1 MEEKA
6 KRLKPTAEVL
16 RELYLK
22 SGNQCAFPGCYEAMV
37 DDMGNFI
44 GQVCHIEA
52 AEEGGE
58 RFNPYMTN
66 EDRRAYD
73 NLMLMC
79 YKHHITTNDVEEY
92 TVSKLKQM
100 KMEHEAKFSGI
111 IQEMQ
116 NPVIDYTMGYSYL
129 ESKTCQALSDTMEYD
144 CTDEENRYNAQ
155 VLNSFL
161 AKIIDLSKDTR
172 RLLGIMVYHS
182 FQDIVGN
189 CLVPLHEVEYAI
201 SREASYIVP
210 HIEILG
216 RKGIVSQ
223 PYNIEDGCPICT
235 LYGDVETG
243 WGYCNDIREFCKR
256 AGISVISVFED
267 LNFSVFD

>member
-6 KRLKPTAEVL
+6 KRLKPTTEVL

-22 SGNQCAFPGCYEAMV
+22 SGNQCAFPGCYEPMV
-37 DDMGNFI
+37 DNMGNFI

-58 RFNPYMTN
+58 RFNPNMTN
-66 EDRRAYD
+66 EDRRSYD

-79 YKHHITTNDVEEY
+79 YKHHIVTNDVEEY
-92 TVSKLKQM
+92 PVAKLKQM
-100 KMEHEAKFSGI
+100 KREHEANFSGV

-129 ESKTCQALSDTMEYD
+129 ESKTCQALSDVMKYG
-144 CTDEENRYNAQ
+144 CTDEENIYNAQ
-155 VLNSFL
+155 VLNLFL
-161 AKIIDLSKDTR
+161 AKIIDLPKETR
-172 RLLGIMVYHS
+172 ILLGIMVGHS

-189 CLVPLHEVEYAI
+189 CLVQLQEVEYAI
-201 SREASYIVP
+201 NRDASYIVS
-210 HIEILG
+210 HIDILY
-216 RKGIVSQ
+216 RRGIVSQ
-223 PYNIEDGCPICT
+223 PYINENGCPICA
-235 LYGDVETG
+235 LYGDGESG
-243 WGYCNDIREFCKR
+243 WSYCNDIREFCKR
-256 AGISVISVFED
+256 AGISVINVFAD